1 MKMRTLA
8 IVLSLA
14 SLALI
19 VAGLLLPPIGVIDGS
34 VLTAVGELIGL
45 KALTLAWHAV
55 DKGLDAKVTHGDT
68 TINLIND
75 DDDGDKE

>member
-1 MKMRTLA
+1 MTMRTLA

-75 DDDGDKE
+75 DDDEDKK